1 MSKGVQKMSWQK
13 HAFDGRSDG
22 PMQGVRVIDL
32 SRLVAG
38 NMTSLQL
45 ADFGADVIKV
55 EPLPLG
61 DPLRAWKQGGISTF
75 WTVYGR
81 NKRSIG
87 LDFRKEGAIELLKRL
102 IATADILIE
111 SFRPGTLEKM
121 GLGPEVLHEVSP
133 KLIIL
138 RVSGFGQSGPYSSR
152 PGFGTLVEGM
162 SGFASRNGE
171 EGGDPLLPPLAL
183 ADMIAGLYGSN
194 ALLMA
199 LRSRSTSGKG
209 QVIDLALLDAMT
221 SVLGPEALDYQLLQK
236 PKPRVGN
243 GSNTSSPRNVYQTSD
258 GGFIA
263 LSASMQ
269 KTAERVFR
277 CIGREDLITH
287 PDFCTNEH
295 RVARR
300 HAVDQIVGGWIG
312 ERTMEEGLSIFDEH
326 GITAAPVY
334 DIEDITKDQHFRE
347 RGIYVEL
354 PDDDLGGAAMHAPVP
369 RLLSTPGGFHRA
381 APRISEHARQILT
394 EAGFDDAEFTALL
407 ESELIS
413 ESVHDDK

>member
-121 GLGPEVLHEVSP
+121 GLGPEALHEVSP

-138 RVSGFGQSGPYSSR
+138 RVSGFGS
-152 PGFGTLVEGM
+152 EW
-162 SGFASRNGE
+162 
-171 EGGDPLLPPLAL
+171 PLL
-183 ADMIAGLYGSN
+183 
-194 ALLMA
+194 
-199 LRSRSTSGKG
+199 
-209 QVIDLALLDAMT
+209 
-221 SVLGPEALDYQLLQK
+221 
-236 PKPRVGN
+236 
-243 GSNTSSPRNVYQTSD
+243 
-258 GGFIA
+258 F
-263 LSASMQ
+263 
-269 KTAERVFR
+269 
-277 CIGREDLITH
+277 
-287 PDFCTNEH
+287 
-295 RVARR
+295 
-300 HAVDQIVGGWIG
+300 
-312 ERTMEEGLSIFDEH
+312 
-326 GITAAPVY
+326 
-334 DIEDITKDQHFRE
+334 
-347 RGIYVEL
+347 
-354 PDDDLGGAAMHAPVP
+354 
-369 RLLSTPGGFHRA
+369 
-381 APRISEHARQILT
+381 
-394 EAGFDDAEFTALL
+394 
-407 ESELIS
+407 
-413 ESVHDDK
+413 